1 MLIALLFA
9 LLQAGA
15 TAPASE
21 PVIVVE
27 GKAKTDAQIRDEAA
41 GFIRAIAAPAG
52 SADQLGRWNQP
63 ICPKVIGATATEE
76 ALVLERVRT
85 LATEA
90 GIKQAKRQDCS
101 PNLIVAYTADPA
113 DVTRQVL
120 ERRPHA
126 ARALPVA
133 ARKDLVEGRY
143 PVRWWYDMKAESRF
157 GEAPVGDIPALLG
170 ALTTT
175 ANGPGAG
182 AGGQIAQSEN
192 HVGNITD
199 YNSSIIGTKS
209 RQSIGGATVVIDVNA
224 VKGQPKDAVASF
236 VALVALAPL
245 KLPPKPVPTPTITNL
260 FHGPESARTL
270 DLTEWDRAYVAALY
284 KTAANRSAR
293 VQQGSMTARLAKVMR
308 GED

>member
-1 MLIALLFA
+1 MIASLLIALV
-9 LLQAGA
+9 QA
-15 TAPASE
+15 APAPAAE
-21 PVIVVE
+21 PAIVVQGE
-27 GKAKTDAQIRDEAA
+27 AKTDAQIRDEAA

-63 ICPKVIGATATEE
+63 ICPKVIGATPTEE

-85 LATEA
+85 LATDA
-90 GIKQAKRQDCS
+90 GIRQAKRKDCA
-101 PNLIVAYTADPA
+101 PNLIVAYTEDPSG
-113 DVTRQVL
+113 VTRQVL

-126 ARALPVA
+126 ARALSVS
-133 ARKDLVEGRY
+133 ARKDLVDGRY

-199 YNSSIIGTKS
+199 YNSSIIGLKS
-209 RQSIGGATVVIDVNA
+209 RQSIGGATVVVDVGA
-224 VKGQPKDAVASF
+224 VKGRPKEAVASF

-260 FHGPESARTL
+260 FYGPEEARAF
-270 DLTEWDRAYVAALY
+270 DLSEWDRAYVAALY
-284 KTAANRSAR
+284 KTATNRSAR
-293 VQQGSMTARLAKVMR
+293 VQQGSMTARIAKVMR
-308 GED
+308 GGD